1 MQRNER
7 ARSRSGVT
15 EDERVARTL
24 EPEAAEGFDAV
35 YVRERQAMLRVAY
48 LIVGSVESAED
59 VVHDAFV
66 ALHRHWDDVDNPGGY
81 LRRTVINRSLS
92 WQRDR
97 RVEER
102 HLLRHEGVATSSP
115 GPTEPLWELL
125 LRLPPAQRTA
135 LVLVNYLDLSSEM
148 AAQQMGCRPSTVR
161 SLVRRGISTL
171 RKELQ

>member
-1 MQRNER
+1 M
-7 ARSRSGVT
+7 
-15 EDERVARTL
+15 
-24 EPEAAEGFDAV
+24 
-35 YVRERQAMLRVAY
+35 
-48 LIVGSVESAED
+48 
-59 VVHDAFV
+59 VHDAFV
-66 ALHRHWDDVDNPGGY
+66 ALHRHWDDVGNPGGY